1 MSKDEAVSKESNTSV
16 LKAYP
21 AIISSLRS
29 PLSMFG
35 LAMLIC
41 NAVFSLSAGL
51 IGELDAFI
59 YSIHTFLSIVFAF
72 IMIAIWS
79 PRSLYHPSELEG
91 LSNEIPEIKNSRI
104 IITTVFLVVIL
115 SYGGYQMFKLYLD
128 SKSSMP
134 IAEKTLLTKCELLLA
149 LDVVNEK

>member
-1 MSKDEAVSKESNTSV
+1 MNNDQPDNNANKSDLNNFPT
-16 LKAYP
+16 
-21 AIISSLRS
+21 IISSLRS

-51 IGELDAFI
+51 MNNLDAYI

-79 PRSLYHPSELEG
+79 PRSLYHPSELIDTG
-91 LSNEIPEIKNSRI
+91 NAIA
-104 IITTVFLVVIL
+104 
-115 SYGGYQMFKLYLD
+115 
-128 SKSSMP
+128 SK
-134 IAEKTLLTKCELLLA
+134 
-149 LDVVNEK
+149 

>member
-134 IAEKTLLTKCELLLA
+134 IVEKTLLTKCELLLA

>member
-1 MSKDEAVSKESNTSV
+1 MNENITSDKKV
-16 LKAYP
+16 YP

-51 IGELDAFI
+51 MGDLNAFI
-59 YSIHTFLSIVFAF
+59 YAIHTFLGIVFAF

-79 PRSLYHPSELEG
+79 PRSLYHPSELKG
-91 LSNEIPEIKNSRI
+91 NSSEIPEIKNSRL
-104 IITTVFLVVIL
+104 IITIVLLIVIF
-115 SYGGYQMFKLYLD
+115 SYAAYQMYKLKLD
-128 SKSSMP
+128 FEVQNK
-134 IAEKTLLTKCELLLA
+134 IELTTPS
-149 LDVVNEK
+149 NN

>member
-1 MSKDEAVSKESNTSV
+1 MSKDEVVNKENNTSD

-51 IGELDAFI
+51 MGELDAFI
-59 YSIHTFLSIVFAF
+59 YAIHTFLSIVFAF

-91 LSNEIPEIKNSRI
+91 LSDEVPEVENSRI
-104 IITTVFLVVIL
+104 IITTVFLVVIF
-115 SYGGYQMFKLYLD
+115 SYGAYQMYKLNLE
-128 SKSSMP
+128 SKTQIQIVETTP
-134 IAEKTLLTKCELLLA
+134 A
-149 LDVVNEK
+149 NESN